1 MPVSFSKYTLVMLFA
16 FSLVGIAAAGII
28 FVDYYLMHS
37 GTLPLCSITSVGAA
51 DAVVQVNC
59 IAVISSKFDEVLGI
73 PLDFLAL
80 AWFTINL
87 FFILILI
94 TNKVKSKGNIRRIQ
108 QFMLAWAIIGIAV
121 VPYLVYLEIDVLKS
135 LCLYCTTMHIAIILD
150 FLFVVFAFLKSKR

>member
-28 FVDYYLMHS
+28 FVDYYLIHS
-37 GTLPLCSITSVGAA
+37 GTLPLCSVTSV
-51 DAVVQVNC
+51 DAVDDAVQVNC
-59 IAVISSKFDEVLGI
+59 IAVISSKFGEVLGI
-73 PLDFLAL
+73 PFDFLAL

-94 TNKVKSKGNIRRIQ
+94 KSKGNSRRIQ

-121 VPYLVYLEIDVLKS
+121 VPYLVYVEIDVLKS

-150 FLFVVFAFLKSKR
+150 FLFVIFAFLKSKG

>member
-28 FVDYYLMHS
+28 FVDYYLMHL
-37 GTLPLCSITSVGAA
+37 GTLPLCSVTSVGAA
-51 DAVVQVNC
+51 DAAVQVNC
-59 IAVISSKFDEVLGI
+59 IAVISSKFGEVLGI
-73 PLDFLAL
+73 PFDFLAL

-94 TNKVKSKGNIRRIQ
+94 KSKGDNRRIQ

-121 VPYLVYLEIDVLKS
+121 VPYLVYVEIDVLKS

-150 FLFVVFAFLKSKR
+150 FLFVIFAFLKSKG

>member
-28 FVDYYLMHS
+28 FVDYYLMHL
-37 GTLPLCSITSVGAA
+37 GTLPLCSVTSVGAA
-51 DAVVQVNC
+51 DAAVQVNC
-59 IAVISSKFDEVLGI
+59 IAVISSKFGEVLGI
-73 PLDFLAL
+73 PFDFLAL

-94 TNKVKSKGNIRRIQ
+94 KSKGNSRRIQ

-121 VPYLVYLEIDVLKS
+121 VPYLVYVEIDVLKS

-150 FLFVVFAFLKSKR
+150 FLFVIFAFLKSKG

>member
-1 MPVSFSKYTLVMLFA
+1 MPVSFSKNILVMLFA

-37 GTLPLCSITSVGAA
+37 GTLPLCSVTSIGAA
-51 DAVVQVNC
+51 DAAVQANC
-59 IAVISSKFDEVLGI
+59 IAVISSKFGEVLGI

-87 FFILILI
+87 FLILILI
-94 TNKVKSKGNIRRIQ
+94 KSKGNSRRIQ

-121 VPYLVYLEIDVLKS
+121 VPYLVYVEIGVLKS
-135 LCLYCTTMHIAIILD
+135 LCLYCTAMHIAIILD
-150 FLFVVFAFLKSKR
+150 FLFVVLAFLKSKG